1 MFVPEAKVVHHKGV
15 SSTHRLT
22 VEYYKHLGMMRFYRK
37 LLGQTRPRWFL
48 TLLAAATWTRFGGIA
63 AIQLISA
70 ELSGYVICAGD
81 VLDWQRR
88 TRPRTV

>member
-1 MFVPEAKVVHHKGV
+1 MRARRRGWNIMFVPEAKVVHHKGV

-48 TLLAAATWTRFGGIA
+48 TLLVPNTIGGR
-63 AIQLISA
+63 
-70 ELSGYVICAGD
+70 D
-81 VLDWQRR
+81 LDTIRR
-88 TRPRTV
+88 NSCHPPAFPRN